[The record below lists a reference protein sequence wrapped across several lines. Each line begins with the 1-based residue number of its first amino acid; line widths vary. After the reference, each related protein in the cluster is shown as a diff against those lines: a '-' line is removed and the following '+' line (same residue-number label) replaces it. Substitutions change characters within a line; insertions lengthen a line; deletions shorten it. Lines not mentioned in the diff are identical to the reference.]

1 MSNILLFVFRRQE
14 PAHMP
19 LFIQNCVQCIVTSV
33 LQNRQYTLGVISL
46 LIVKKVLSIR
56 NDLAPVLF

>member
-1 MSNILLFVFRRQE
+1 MSNILLFVFRGQK

-19 LFIQNCVQCIVTSV
+19 LFTLNSVQCIVTSV
-33 LQNRQYTLGVISL
+33 LRNQQYTLGVINL

-56 NDLAPVLF
+56 NDLAAVLF